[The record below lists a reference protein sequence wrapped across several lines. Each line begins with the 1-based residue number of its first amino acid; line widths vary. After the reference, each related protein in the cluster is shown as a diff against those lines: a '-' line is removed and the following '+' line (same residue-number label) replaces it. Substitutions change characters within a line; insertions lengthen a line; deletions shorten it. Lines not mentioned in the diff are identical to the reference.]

1 MLEYI
6 HLSIT
11 LEGASILTT
20 QQPTQ
25 QDLLD
30 AFQGNHERFLKL
42 INHLNDEQQQIAF
55 SPEGWSVKDFLSHMS
70 HWKAATL
77 KLIVAYTH
85 YQPLPPVTPSG
96 DEANA
101 EAREM
106 DKQLPLPQVRSYWE
120 ETHTHFTHIIADVLD
135 DKKLQEEVR
144 PPWDDHL
151 TESLCSIVS
160 TICEH
165 DQEHFAL
172 IEQFFEIG
180 K

>member
-1 MLEYI
+1 M
-6 HLSIT
+6 
-11 LEGASILTT
+11 TT
-20 QQPTQ
+20 QQPATQ

-30 AFQGNHERFLKL
+30 SFQDNHERFLKL
-42 INHLNDEQQQIAF
+42 INHLDEEQQQTPF
-55 SPEGWSVKDFLSHMS
+55 TPEGWSAKDFLSHMS

-85 YQPLPPVTPSG
+85 YQPLPPVTPWG

-106 DKQLPLPQVRSYWE
+106 DKTLSLPQVRNYWE
-120 ETHTHFTHIIADVLD
+120 ETHMHFTHVIADVLD

-144 PPWDDHL
+144 SPWEDDV
-151 TESLCSIVS
+151 TQSICSLVAE
-160 TICEH
+160 ICEH
-165 DQEHFAL
+165 DTEHLEL
-172 IEQFFEIG
+172 IEQCFEIG